1 MTTARPNPEAGS
13 PAVLPEPREL
23 ATTARALWDSAQWS
37 RCLALLGD
45 AASRAPLPKEL
56 VELRC
61 QLAYLVGR
69 EEEGLVLSFDAF
81 RRFEAE
87 GEGGVL
93 GPPSSC
99 LTGEMPRRVPPGG
112 HGPGRWSTPISSGGI
127 NTAPVCVLQAGR
139 RPARGRGEVGPPGR
153 LT

>member
-1 MTTARPNPEAGS
+1 MTTAEPSPSAGT
-13 PAVLPEPREL
+13 PAVLPKPHEL

-37 RCLALLGD
+37 RCLDLLGD

-69 EEEGLVLSFDAF
+69 EEEGLALSFEAF

-87 GEGGVL
+87 GHFRDAARVAFWAAFVL
-93 GPPSSC
+93 F
-99 LTGEMPRRVPPGG
+99 
-112 HGPGRWSTPISSGGI
+112 
-127 NTAPVCVLQAGR
+127 N
-139 RPARGRGEVGPPGR
+139 
-153 LT
+153 